1 MAKQLPIYEATIENM
16 DDGMYTVSLVDYPAV
31 ESDFLYFKKDQKTLN
46 FKVEN
51 EEKRVVTGVLMR
63 ADHPIYRI
71 GNSGYEFYIKFS
83 KETIEKMVEKWL
95 ENGLTNNVNLMHNPE
110 NYVKNVHLRE
120 VFIKN
125 VDRGVNPKGFESIED
140 GSLFGTYYVEN
151 DDVWQS
157 IKNGEFKGFSIECL
171 VSSYEVE
178 MDDDKQLLS
187 DILDLM
193 KKIENKRKNRK

>member
-1 MAKQLPIYEATIENM
+1 MEKLPIYEAIIDNM

-71 GNSGYEFYIKFS
+71 GTSGYEYYIKFS

-171 VSSYEVE
+171 MSSYEVKME
-178 MDDDKQLLS
+178 DDKQLLS
-187 DILDLM
+187 DILDLL
-193 KKIENKRKNRK
+193 KKIENKRK

>member
-1 MAKQLPIYEATIENM
+1 
-16 DDGMYTVSLVDYPAV
+16 
-31 ESDFLYFKKDQKTLN
+31 
-46 FKVEN
+46 VEN

-71 GNSGYEFYIKFS
+71 GNSGYEYYIKFS

-125 VDRGVNPKGFESIED
+125 VDRGVNPKGFESIEY

-171 VSSYEVE
+171 MSSYEVKME
-178 MDDDKQLLS
+178 DDKQLLS
-187 DILDLM
+187 DILDLL
-193 KKIENKRKNRK
+193 KKIENKRK

>member
-1 MAKQLPIYEATIENM
+1 MEKLPIYEAIIDNM
-16 DDGMYTVSLVDYPAV
+16 EDGMYTVSLVDYPAV

-71 GNSGYEFYIKFS
+71 GNSGYEYYIKFS

-171 VSSYEVE
+171 MSSYEVE
-178 MDDDKQLLS
+178 MEDDKQLLS
-187 DILDLM
+187 DILDLL
-193 KKIENKRKNRK
+193 KKIENKRK

>member
-1 MAKQLPIYEATIENM
+1 MEKLPIYEAIIDNM

-71 GNSGYEFYIKFS
+71 GTSGYEYYIKFS

-95 ENGLTNNVNLMHNPE
+95 ELSQ
-110 NYVKNVHLRE
+110 KN
-120 VFIKN
+120 
-125 VDRGVNPKGFESIED
+125 
-140 GSLFGTYYVEN
+140 
-151 DDVWQS
+151 
-157 IKNGEFKGFSIECL
+157 
-171 VSSYEVE
+171 
-178 MDDDKQLLS
+178 
-187 DILDLM
+187 
-193 KKIENKRKNRK
+193 

>member
-16 DDGMYTVSLVDYPAV
+16 DDGLYTVSFVDCPAV
-31 ESDFLYFKKDQKTLN
+31 LSDFLYFKTDKKPLN

-51 EEKRVVTGVLMR
+51 EEKRLVTGVLMR
-63 ADHPIYRI
+63 ADYPIYRI
-71 GNSGYEFYIKFS
+71 GNSGYEYYIRFS
-83 KETIEKMVEKWL
+83 RKTIEKMVEKWL
-95 ENGLTNNVNLMHNPE
+95 SEGLTNNVNLMHNPE
-110 NYVKNVHLRE
+110 NYVENVYLRE
-120 VFIKN
+120 IFIK
-125 VDRGVNPKGFESIED
+125 DSERGICPKGYEDIEE

-171 VSSYEVE
+171 MSSREVE
-178 MDDDKQLLS
+178 MEDETQMLS

-193 KKIENKRKNRK
+193 KQIENKRKNRK